1 MLNDKSNK
9 EGAGDIVNHSAKL
22 RADSNWSGLSSE
34 QYRTLER
41 WLFQDNLSYRET
53 LERAR
58 KEFGIEAS
66 PTSLQRFRR
75 RILKEEAIASI
86 SEAEESAEEVKQTRA
101 NLANLRSSGWLLVG
115 KQFLEKAIEGCD
127 IKELRLLGRLMAES
141 EEREIRRA
149 RVGLARE
156 KFEFNAVKEVLKKA
170 ALFERMKKEDQERED
185 AKMDAIRL
193 EIFGTPPPWYKPYEE
208 GGC

>member
-1 MLNDKSNK
+1 M
-9 EGAGDIVNHSAKL
+9 
-22 RADSNWSGLSSE
+22 
-34 QYRTLER
+34 ER

-53 LERAR
+53 LERVR

-66 PTSLQRFRR
+66 PASLHRFRQ
-75 RILKEEAIASI
+75 RILREVAIASI
-86 SEAEESAEEVKQTRA
+86 SEAEESAEEVKKTRA

-141 EEREIRRA
+141 EEREIRRT
-149 RVGLARE
+149 RVVLARE
-156 KFEFNAVKEVLKKA
+156 KFEFNAVKEVFKLA
-170 ALFERMKKEDQERED
+170 PLLERMKKEDQERED

-193 EIFGTPPPWYKPYEE
+193 EIFGTPPPDVDL
-208 GGC
+208 